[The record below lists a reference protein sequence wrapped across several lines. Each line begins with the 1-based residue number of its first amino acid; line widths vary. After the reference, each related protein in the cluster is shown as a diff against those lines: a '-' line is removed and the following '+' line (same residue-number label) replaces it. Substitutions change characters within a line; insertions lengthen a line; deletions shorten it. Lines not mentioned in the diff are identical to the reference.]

1 MTIDYSKWDAIECSS
16 SSDDDDD
23 YGDFK
28 RNEEEEEVFF
38 SKNDASNPLPL
49 KQQSALGKESKDARE
64 EEQQQRHRNDDA
76 LYSAM
81 LSNYDVV
88 PGQKLFK
95 DDDKLNKMKEMFY
108 DYTIERDVKR
118 MEKEYREKRKRNP
131 NDFSMSYA
139 PSDDK
144 AWRAVD
150 ADIFSVALCEF
161 PERLRTFLRRVGE
174 DWVRAFSSDD
184 DDDAL
189 RNEVYLPK
197 ENSYHV
203 SVCCVQDVKAKEN
216 EHVGGVLGNPDDA
229 LDDAQLIAIARK
241 LVAITKETNECIEL
255 KPVGVRLGTDGGVVA
270 AFEIDET
277 LQKIREKTI
286 AATMEA
292 TNGLFTGRAK
302 PMVLITVART
312 LENPIVTPFQSKS
325 IQLFKEKYERVRFLE
340 KEDEAPIRIESIF
353 FSHETRWMYEKIKYR
368 CELMLGKDNGDKVQD
383 FEAYLK
389 QRRRRKSRNDD
400 DDSDDDDSDD
410 DTSSSGSWD
419 SDKHE
424 RACEKDKIGQQGA
437 LMQMLNN
444 YIDIRAA
451 ER

>member
-23 YGDFK
+23 DYGDFK
-28 RNEEEEEVFF
+28 RNDDEEEMFF
-38 SKNDASNPLPL
+38 SKNDASSNPLPL

-64 EEQQQRHRNDDA
+64 EEQRNEDA

-174 DWVRAFSSDD
+174 DWVRAFSS

-368 CELMLGKDNGDKVQD
+368 CELMLGKDNGDKVED

-389 QRRRRKSRNDD
+389 QRRHRRRPKSGNDD
-400 DDSDDDDSDD
+400 DNSDDDSD

-424 RACEKDKIGQQGA
+424 RACEKDKIGQGGA

-444 YIDIRAA
+444 YIDIRGAA

>member
-64 EEQQQRHRNDDA
+64 EEQRNEDA

-184 DDDAL
+184 DAL

-286 AATMEA
+286 ATTMEA

-368 CELMLGKDNGDKVQD
+368 CELMLGKDNGDKVED

-389 QRRRRKSRNDD
+389 QRRHRRRPKSGNDD
-400 DDSDDDDSDD
+400 DNSDDDSD

-424 RACEKDKIGQQGA
+424 RACEKDKIGQGGA

-444 YIDIRAA
+444 YINIRGAA

>member
-16 SSDDDDD
+16 SSDDDGDD
-23 YGDFK
+23 YDDFK
-28 RNEEEEEVFF
+28 RNEEEEEMFF

-64 EEQQQRHRNDDA
+64 EQQRQQRNDDA

-174 DWVRAFSSDD
+174 DWVRAFSR

-216 EHVGGVLGNPDDA
+216 EHVGGVLGSPDDA

-312 LENPIVTPFQSKS
+312 LENPIVTPLQSKS

-340 KEDEAPIRIESIF
+340 KEHEVPIRIESIF

-368 CELMLGKDNGDKVQD
+368 CELMLGKDNGDKADD

-400 DDSDDDDSDD
+400 DDSDDDASDD

-424 RACEKDKIGQQGA
+424 RACEKDKIGQGGA